1 MKLSSLVMV
10 GVLVLA
16 GVAHADKAE
25 PLAAALTKL
34 GTAAKCS
41 DPASPLR
48 PWCIAVDF
56 AKGTAPALPTK
67 ALVGMTVELE
77 DGKDYGDALIN
88 KVTFVAIAIGK
99 DAKVKLTDVKATSA
113 DETKAVMEAVGAAA
127 MVFKGKAEIAKLPKE
142 LSDYVKTLQG
152 AYKTKKEKGAIVWKG
167 ANSSELRKV
176 GKFYVVIETASRGNG
191 VWVSIL
197 TDAWE

>member
-1 MKLSSLVMV
+1 MKLSSMVVV

-56 AKGTAPALPTK
+56 AKGTA
-67 ALVGMTVELE
+67 
-77 DGKDYGDALIN
+77 IN

-167 ANSSELRKV
+167 ANSSQLRKV